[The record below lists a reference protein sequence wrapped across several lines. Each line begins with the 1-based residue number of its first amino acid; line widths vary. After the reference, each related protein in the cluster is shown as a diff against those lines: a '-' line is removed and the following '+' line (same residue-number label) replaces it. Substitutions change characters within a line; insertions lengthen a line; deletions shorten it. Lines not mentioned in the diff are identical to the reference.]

1 MDEGPLVA
9 LVFGAA
15 PRLQAHVLGLAL
27 LALLRRSLHWPPV
40 GALDAQAL
48 PRAAGVST
56 PAALRLL
63 QALGTR
69 PQA

>member
-1 MDEGPLVA
+1 MNEGPLVA

-15 PRLQAHVLGLAL
+15 ARFQAHVQGLAL
-27 LALLRRSLHWPPV
+27 QALLCRSLHRPPV
-40 GALDAQAL
+40 GALHAEAL
-48 PRAAGVST
+48 PRAAGISA

-63 QALGTR
+63 QALGTC